1 MLLHAL
7 LTFRPPSSPPCIFF
21 HLLITRNLLL
31 LSFAIAFRLC
41 CQPALHR
48 DVLSS
53 WGFVYHLPGKS
64 PQTRSELPHVRQG
77 SISHAA
83 ADLLIH
89 QSTDQ
94 TLCARSSRSWQA
106 HAQVPHAS
114 VHKPCT

>member
-7 LTFRPPSSPPCIFF
+7 LTFHPPSSPPCIFF

-53 WGFVYHLPGKS
+53 WGFVFYLPGKS
-64 PQTRSELPHVRQG
+64 PQLGVNCRMSDKGLFPTLP
-77 SISHAA
+77 
-83 ADLLIH
+83 L
-89 QSTDQ
+89 T
-94 TLCARSSRSWQA
+94 C
-106 HAQVPHAS
+106 
-114 VHKPCT
+114 